1 MFLEDC
7 LILENKHIAG
17 QNYLMRLKAD
27 ALMMF
32 IVIFGYSNSL
42 NHVERLEA

>member
-17 QNYLMRLKAD
+17 QNYLMRLKAEK
-27 ALMMF
+27 AFQYQKL
-32 IVIFGYSNSL
+32 GSSL
-42 NHVERLEA
+42 

>member
-17 QNYLMRLKAD
+17 QNYLMRLKSEKAD
-27 ALMMF
+27 RNRQ
-32 IVIFGYSNSL
+32 YSQTYDG
-42 NHVERLEA
+42 